1 MRYFCKMTLDEI
13 KKECA
18 DMQAEL
24 ETLMPDEINAAIERG
39 KEIAV
44 YHARTGY
51 MLAMAKQMARAKKT
65 SEIGDTIVKIAKE
78 NYLSAT
84 AQKALV
90 ESIAAEEMFLVDWLD
105 RINSMCVHQLDFLR
119 SIISKERE
127 EMRIS
132 HQFNHGNYRS

>member
-1 MRYFCKMTLDEI
+1 MSIDKI

-24 ETLMPDEINAAIERG
+24 ETFMPDEINAVIERG

-51 MLAMAKQMARAKKT
+51 LLAMAKQMTRAKKT
-65 SEIGDTIVKIAKE
+65 SEIGDTIIKIAQE
-78 NYLSAT
+78 NYLSAK
-84 AQKALV
+84 AQNALV

-119 SIISKERE
+119 SIISKEKE

-132 HQFNHGNYRS
+132 HQFNYGNYRQ

>member
-1 MRYFCKMTLDEI
+1 MTLDEI
-13 KKECA
+13 KKECEG
-18 DMQAEL
+18 MQDEL

-51 MLAMAKQMARAKKT
+51 MLAVAKQMTRAKKT

-119 SIISKERE
+119 SIISKEKE